1 MTKDVLTIDS
11 ECSVLEACEIYSK
24 HNVGCLVVKDKGI
37 VVGIITE
44 RDIIQYIIISNGNPK
59 DTKVK
64 EIMSPKLKTI
74 HDSSSVDK
82 AVKIMKDNNIKR
94 LPVVKNNDI
103 VGIITETD
111 LSRAILDFSKIIDNL
126 NRLYEESR
134 EDIDN
139 ILDGWGKAMVKL
151 QDFKSNKKDKKIM
164 TSEEINI

>member
-1 MTKDVLTIDS
+1 
-11 ECSVLEACEIYSK
+11 
-24 HNVGCLVVKDKGI
+24 
-37 VVGIITE
+37 
-44 RDIIQYIIISNGNPK
+44 
-59 DTKVK
+59 
-64 EIMSPKLKTI
+64 MSPKLKTI